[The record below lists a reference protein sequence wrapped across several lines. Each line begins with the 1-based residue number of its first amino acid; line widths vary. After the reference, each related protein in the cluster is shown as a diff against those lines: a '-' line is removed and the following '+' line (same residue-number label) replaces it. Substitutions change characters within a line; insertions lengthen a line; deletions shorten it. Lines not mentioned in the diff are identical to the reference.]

1 MGLQRRH
8 LCAKEELP
16 LGQTVPYIQQK
27 YKVVTVVVFV
37 GVLFVCCCFFV
48 VFAKILFVVLPTP
61 YNRK

>member
-37 GVLFVCCCFFV
+37 GFLFLSCCFFV
-48 VFAKILFVVLPTP
+48 LLLVL
-61 YNRK
+61 RRFCL